1 MKFKC
6 LHCCQGPLP
15 NKQSKMLPICTVKT
29 WRILPGRFFPSSPTW
44 PKNGKK
50 KRPTLS
56 RLSGVCQEYVRSM
69 SGICREYVWGM
80 SGICRAYVG
89 SMSGV
94 CREYVGSMSGS
105 MSGVCLAY
113 VGNMSGVC
121 REYVGSMSGVC
132 QKSGLRFFCV
142 RLYRILQKT

>member
-1 MKFKC
+1 MHCQDLENIAWTLFFR
-6 LHCCQGPLP
+6 LH
-15 NKQSKMLPICTVKT
+15 
-29 WRILPGRFFPSSPTW
+29 RPGQ
-44 PKNGKK
+44 KNGKK

-69 SGICREYVWGM
+69 LGICREYVWGM

-132 QKSGLRFFCV
+132 QTSGLRFFLCKP
-142 RLYRILQKT
+142 IQNPAKKNMTTNPC